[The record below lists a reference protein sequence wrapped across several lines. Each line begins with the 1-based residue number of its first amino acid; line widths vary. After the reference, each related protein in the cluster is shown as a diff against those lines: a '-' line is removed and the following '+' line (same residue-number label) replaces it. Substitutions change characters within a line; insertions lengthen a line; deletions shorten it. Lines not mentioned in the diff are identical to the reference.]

1 MSDTPFLGG
10 PVRGAKNLP
19 ASIAGKKAAA
29 LPLESET
36 KAKRWEVKRPKPP
49 AHHVVL
55 VLDRSGSMDDCLEA
69 AKRGA
74 VGFARE
80 ALEKDYLVGMVVFN
94 DLSYTLIERTKNLDE
109 VRNAVSG
116 VYASGGTTLCP
127 ALLQADQLLAMAPFP
142 KVICLVTDGHPHGRS
157 DALGLADSLK
167 RRGFEILALGLEGA
181 DMSFL
186 GNIASGSDLVDRKP
200 AVEAEEAITGMAKLL
215 PLPGPK
221 RGA

>member
-1 MSDTPFLGG
+1 MSDAPFLGG

-19 ASIAGKKAAA
+19 ASIAGKKTTA
-29 LPLESET
+29 LSSESEP

-49 AHHVVL
+49 PHHVVL

-94 DLSYTLIERTKNLDE
+94 DLSYTLFERTNNLDDIQ
-109 VRNAVSG
+109 NAVSG
-116 VYASGGTTLCP
+116 IRASGGTTLCP

-142 KVICLVTDGHPHGRS
+142 KVICLVTDGHPHDRS
-157 DALGLADSLK
+157 DALGLGGSLK
-167 RRGFEILALGLEGA
+167 QRGVEILALGLEGA

-186 GNIASGSDLVDRKP
+186 GNIASGSHLFDRKP
-200 AVEAEEAITGMAKLL
+200 AVEADRKSVV
-215 PLPGPK
+215 
-221 RGA
+221 